1 MEAPL
6 IKRIDFKYNNLMHS
20 ALVSMSGTS
29 EEMFVHVQLINSFLR
44 KIFGIEHIRFFNRN
58 GQIQLKETK
67 HPVMGEIAGFISKEL
82 KQYTFSGSSRALRI
96 V

>member
-1 MEAPL
+1 MNAPL

-29 EEMFVHVQLINSFLR
+29 EVMFVHVQLINSFLQ
-44 KIFGIEHIRFFNRN
+44 KIFGIEHIRFLNRN
-58 GQIQLKETK
+58 GQIQLKEGK
-67 HPVMGEIAGFISKEL
+67 HPAVRYIADFITKEL
-82 KQYTFSGSSRALRI
+82 EQLSDIETSSELRI